1 MPLIPPGRYQHILWD
16 WNGTLLDDAALCVE
30 IMDQLLRRYGKP
42 GLTPER
48 YQRIF
53 DFPVRDYYQALGF
66 DFSRTPFEQ
75 VGTEFMMEYY
85 RRWRTCQI
93 RQHAQTV
100 LRRFQQQRIPQ
111 SILSAASVS
120 LVQQGLEHFG
130 LDSFFADIHGLDHHY
145 AEGKLAQAQ
154 AFLSHC
160 TSAPET
166 VLLIGDTTHDH
177 QVASAVGMD
186 CVLIPAGHHALERL
200 QACGVPLCTT
210 LQDLIA

>member
-1 MPLIPPGRYQHILWD
+1 
-16 WNGTLLDDAALCVE
+16 VE
-30 IMDQLLRRYGKP
+30 IMDRLLKRYGKP
-42 GLTPER
+42 GLTLKR

-66 DFSRTPFEQ
+66 DFSHTPFEQ
-75 VGTEFMMEYY
+75 VGTEFMDEYH

-93 RQHAQTV
+93 RQHAKTV
-100 LRRFQQQRIPQ
+100 LRRFQEQRIPQ

-120 LVQQGLEHFG
+120 LVQQGLQHFD
-130 LDSFFADIHGLDHHY
+130 LESFFADIHGLDHHY

-154 AFLSHC
+154 AFLSRC
-160 TSAPET
+160 TAAPEA

-177 QVASAVGMD
+177 QVARALGMA

-200 QACGVPLCTT
+200 QACGVPLCTS